1 MLIINTILTGD
12 TLFVAG
18 CGKFIEGTPLHM
30 YNALIKTLSELP
42 DETVRN
48 KKKTLLVLPVSQLK
62 YRIYF

>member
-18 CGKFIEGTPLHM
+18 CGKFIEGTPLQM

-48 KKKTLLVLPVSQLK
+48 KKKPP
-62 YRIYF
+62 Y